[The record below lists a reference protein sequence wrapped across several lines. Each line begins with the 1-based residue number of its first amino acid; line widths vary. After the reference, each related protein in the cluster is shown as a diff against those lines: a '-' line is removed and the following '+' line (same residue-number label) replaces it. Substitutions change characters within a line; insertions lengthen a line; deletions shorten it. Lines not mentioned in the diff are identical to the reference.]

1 MQIFF
6 IGTLWKFDG
15 TTLTNKTNIGQLSYN
30 WTVKKKG
37 SLVYIENRSNET
49 VLSVSDNETV
59 NSQKLKLFAQ
69 LDAFTPNDTGQMW
82 LKRESNEDGY
92 FILTNPHTQKI
103 LTAGSDHHFEII
115 GNQIIDIPG

>member
-1 MQIFF
+1 M
-6 IGTLWKFDG
+6 
-15 TTLTNKTNIGQLSYN
+15 
-30 WTVKKKG
+30 KG
-37 SLVYIENRSNET
+37 SFVYIENRSNET
-49 VLSVSDNETV
+49 VLSISEDEKVI
-59 NSQKLKLFAQ
+59 SQKLKRFAQ

-115 GNQIIDIPG
+115 GTLMIDMNMWYLLAFFDILLICYVTRPKGK

>member
-92 FILTNPHTQKI
+92 FVLTNPHTQKI
-103 LTAGSDHHFEII
+103 LTAGSDHHFEIT
-115 GNQIIDIPG
+115 GT